1 MTKENKNKPVTLTD
15 NLTDNSDSVDSIN
28 LSKTQFIK
36 NKSSKDVSEN
46 SIIDSMTPYSKT
58 SFINKSSNSVSST
71 TDVTTIAKKNPPPP
85 PPKNFNN

>member
-58 SFINKSSNSVSST
+58 PFTPKSSNSVSST

-85 PPKNFNN
+85 PYSKK